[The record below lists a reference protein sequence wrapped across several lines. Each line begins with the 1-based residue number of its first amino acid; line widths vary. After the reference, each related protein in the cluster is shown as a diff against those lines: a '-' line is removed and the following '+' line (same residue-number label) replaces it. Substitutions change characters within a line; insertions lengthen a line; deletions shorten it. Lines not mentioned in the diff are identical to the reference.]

1 MDVLV
6 IAISVVVASAYL
18 LWQLLV
24 ADLVDDR

>member
-24 ADLVDDR
+24 ADLVDDP